1 MAPLGSLGRPSPE
14 QLLAEAR
21 QGQSERLG
29 ALLEL
34 YRNYLYLLARTQIDL
49 HLQARANPSDV
60 VQETFLNAC
69 RNFHQFRGTSEK
81 ELLGW
86 LRRILLRN
94 LARLVER
101 QVLAQKRTV
110 RREISLEQRQQA

>member
-1 MAPLGSLGRPSPE
+1 MGELERQDAGRLIE
-14 QLLAEAR
+14 EAR
-21 QGQSERLG
+21 RGGTDKLG
-29 ALLEL
+29 ALLEV

-49 HLQARANPSDV
+49 HLQARANPSDL
-60 VQETFLNAC
+60 VQETFLHAC
-69 RNFHQFRGTSEK
+69 RHFRQFRGSSEK